1 MSNEFRINYTNPRT
15 SIPTPEKYEGYDL
28 ESAFYDYKPKGLT
41 VTLEIDGY
49 SLPMSS
55 SRFIEFVLACLPL
68 AEQLRDLPPETPHQ
82 LRKHFPEV
90 PSDFKFYSWMFV
102 DFMQWFPIII
112 FATDRSMTWIYTR
125 TQDESKE
132 HPLIVLPERDREKPV
147 KVPRNLVIKEIC
159 VFLTRYLDDL
169 SSAIP
174 FIHSDT
180 LYKKYRA
187 RIAAL
192 QMSRVLFS

>member
-1 MSNEFRINYTNPRT
+1 MNNEFHINYTGSRDSVPL
-15 SIPTPEKYEGYDL
+15 PEQYEGYDL

-41 VTLEIDGY
+41 VTLEMDGY
-49 SLPMSS
+49 ALPMSS

-68 AEQLRDLPPETPHQ
+68 AEQLRNLSPENTHQ

-90 PSDFKFYSWMFV
+90 PSHFKFYSWMFV

-112 FATDRSMTWIYTR
+112 FATDKSTTWIYTR

-132 HPLIVLPERDREKPV
+132 HPLIVLPERDREQPI

-159 VFLTRYLDDL
+159 AFLTRYLDDL

-174 FIHSDT
+174 FIRSDS

-192 QMSRVLFS
+192 NISQVVSS